1 MTASNLELLRVRYR
15 DACKAYRA
23 HASLIDESTKRGQR
37 PLDAELNA
45 ETHAL
50 SELTEAR
57 HALLAAISDLP
68 R

>member
-23 HASLIDESTKRGQR
+23 HAKLIDESTKRGQR
-37 PLDAELNA
+37 PLDAELHD

-50 SELTEAR
+50 SALTEAR
-57 HALLAAISDLP
+57 RALLAAISDLP